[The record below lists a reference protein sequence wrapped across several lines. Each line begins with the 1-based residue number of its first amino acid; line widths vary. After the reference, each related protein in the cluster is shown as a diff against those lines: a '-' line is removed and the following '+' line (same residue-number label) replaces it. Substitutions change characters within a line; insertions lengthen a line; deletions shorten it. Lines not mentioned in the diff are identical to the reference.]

1 MPHISSYRHGVPNWV
16 DVSSPDPAAA
26 AAFYGALFGWD
37 APEQPA
43 DFGGYRLFLKDGKP
57 VAGVGPLMQGPPSW
71 TTYVNVDD
79 IDAAAAR
86 VTEGGGTVV
95 VPPMDLPGASG
106 RIGFGIDPAGGFVG
120 LFQAGPNNVGA
131 ELVNELG
138 TLVWNELNVR
148 DPLSVLPFYEHVF
161 GWEFVVMEGTPSG
174 YHVVTVRGRAVA
186 GVAAVLTAY
195 PPAFYTVQWLG
206 AAYLAYLGVRMLL
219 AKPGDVGVCMQGERP
234 ALCVCGGVNW
244 HMPARDGLA
253 TLSFEQVLGA
263 WSCEGS

>member
-57 VAGVGPLMQGPPSW
+57 VAGVGPLMEGPPSW

-148 DPLSVLPFYEHVF
+148 DPQAVLPFYEHVF
-161 GWEFVVMEGTPSG
+161 GWEFAVMEGTPSG

-186 GVAAVLTAY
+186 GVAAMDANFPDHVPTH
-195 PPAFYTVQWLG
+195 WLPYFVVADADAS
-206 AAYLAYLGVRMLL
+206 AAAC
-219 AKPGDVGVCMQGERP
+219 AAQG
-234 ALCVCGGVNW
+234 GGVV
-244 HMPARDGLA
+244 MPP
-253 TLSFEQVLGA
+253 FETPMGPMAVLHDPAGA
-263 WSCEGS
+263 VFAIGAMAQTDDPNEWPS